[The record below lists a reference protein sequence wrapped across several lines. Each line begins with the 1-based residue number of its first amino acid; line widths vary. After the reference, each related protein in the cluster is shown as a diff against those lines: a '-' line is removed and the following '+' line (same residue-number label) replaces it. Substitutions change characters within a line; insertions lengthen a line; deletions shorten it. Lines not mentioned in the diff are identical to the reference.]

1 MSNKGWAVF
10 TCILVAY
17 IFADLSYNDGAHS
30 IFLLK
35 KLSDL
40 IEWLA
45 FWR

>member
-1 MSNKGWAVF
+1 MNTQIAIG
-10 TCILVAY
+10 IGLV
-17 IFADLSYNDGAHS
+17 IVGL
-30 IFLLK
+30 IFLDKVFFDWDNLVFLLR

>member
-1 MSNKGWAVF
+1 MTNPIAIALGALILAGLAVDF
-10 TCILVAY
+10 WVYDWSAT
-17 IFADLSYNDGAHS
+17 
-30 IFLLK
+30 IFLAR